1 MLDESGETVELVLEG
16 YYNEYPVEDLGY
28 LTDMGNTFATTNA
41 EFGGVPVVGE
51 AVAVASTPWYAS
63 VGAKLAMIGGGIFGT
78 VAVAKSN
85 KESDDKS
92 NDDGHQSDTQID
104 LSPEPTPTPEPT
116 PAPSTTPEIL
126 TATVAIND
134 VDTVTQK
141 SLDKDVV
148 LSGTFE
154 VSDPTATAQITLTIN
169 GTPHQASIQGT
180 TWTLALD
187 GQTLAHAQGTQPL
200 VATINAIDTAGQNA
214 TNTAQATYLV
224 DTHVDMPVISFDPI
238 AQDDIINL
246 IESQA
251 PTTLITGAV
260 QNVSDGEILTLAI
273 GKSVATAEIID
284 GKFSVLVDTVALVNH
299 KTIDA
304 TITARD
310 EHDNTATATLSKSV
324 SVQTEIATPT
334 ITLDDI
340 AGDNR
345 LLSKPRFLWIF
356 KNLNPNTYKGL
367 FLVWKEI

>member
-78 VAVAKSN
+78 VAVAKPN

-116 PAPSTTPEIL
+116 PVPSTTPEIL

-180 TWTLALD
+180 TWTLTLD

-214 TNTAQATYLV
+214 PPKQ
-224 DTHVDMPVISFDPI
+224 
-238 AQDDIINL
+238 
-246 IESQA
+246 
-251 PTTLITGAV
+251 PT
-260 QNVSDGEILTLAI
+260 
-273 GKSVATAEIID
+273 
-284 GKFSVLVDTVALVNH
+284 
-299 KTIDA
+299 
-304 TITARD
+304 
-310 EHDNTATATLSKSV
+310 
-324 SVQTEIATPT
+324 
-334 ITLDDI
+334 
-340 AGDNR
+340 
-345 LLSKPRFLWIF
+345 LWIR
-356 KNLNPNTYKGL
+356 T
-367 FLVWKEI
+367 